1 MNDRSKQLEKALS
14 MLDKQDDLVQVIV
27 PAHVNM
33 FTGNWELAQF
43 VDIYRDQLDIY
54 RQIYGKELIV
64 V

>member
-14 MLDKQDDLVQVIV
+14 ILDKQDDLIQVIV

-33 FTGNWELAQF
+33 LTGEWKLAQL

-64 V
+64 I